1 MKFNCK
7 KKMEAGLF
15 YPQYPQY
22 PQIEWVKDL
31 LDKERQQFAKEE
43 LKFLNGK
50 DIPASEYIISAVNK
64 IDIDILHPAWKNSF
78 NYFSTS

>member
-1 MKFNCK
+1 
-7 KKMEAGLF
+7 MEAGLF

-50 DIPASEYIISAVNK
+50 DIRWLVHEADIGACHENCEALEKHKKYLK
-64 IDIDILHPAWKNSF
+64 ELID
-78 NYFSTS
+78 